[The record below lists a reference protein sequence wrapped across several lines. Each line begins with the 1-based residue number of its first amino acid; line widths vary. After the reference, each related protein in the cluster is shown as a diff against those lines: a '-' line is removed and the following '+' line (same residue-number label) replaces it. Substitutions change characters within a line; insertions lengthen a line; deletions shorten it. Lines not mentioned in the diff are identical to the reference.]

1 MLLFLKASVSKSRPQ
16 WKGVGKIDG
25 RFQQSQHCAAEKA
38 PVGCRTGSPGP
49 SHLGRSPPRH
59 PLKPGA
65 SAQATLPR
73 RLATAADLAGSLADS
88 LECAPAVDSTRVAAL
103 SMATTTEWLSIQ
115 SGFRAVFGR
124 CRRAHAVFHPR
135 LPPRPVPSCA
145 VPEALQGRS
154 QPVGKVI
161 YDLFP
166 LEKPP
171 VFSSATYSRLPR
183 AVGPAVDPRP
193 ASADR

>member
-124 CRRAHAVFHPR
+124 CRRALAVFHPR
-135 LPPRPVPSCA
+135 LPPRPP
-145 VPEALQGRS
+145 
-154 QPVGKVI
+154 
-161 YDLFP
+161 F
-166 LEKPP
+166 
-171 VFSSATYSRLPR
+171 PR
-183 AVGPAVDPRP
+183 ALFRRRSKSGRAPTDRHSWALFGLRRCMGDRGGIRAVLQ
-193 ASADR
+193 AYL